1 MELGM
6 TNVRL
11 SEGITV
17 VEVTGELDVYTAP
30 SLRERF
36 VEALSGDEV
45 RLVVNLNGLDFL
57 DSTGL
62 GVLVGGLKRARA
74 RGGELIVVCSTERLL
89 KIFRITG
96 LTRVFR
102 IVPDVASAQALLA
115 DRAALAAQPDPDAE
129 TIGWHWVPGRI
140 YLSDELD
147 HQAVAD
153 AAERVVAAF
162 GLEFAHAFPPV
173 VGSWFGEFLIR
184 LKNSGQLPTKEE
196 QFVKLSRAL
205 DLRLLDR
212 QQAEVDAAQGAAVA
226 GLIQSL
232 SNTPRA
238 IVQIGSVLLVK
249 VDEVIVVR
257 NLTQLELAHWERNP
271 ALFRDPAAALQE
283 LQQATSNGAE
293 LEPTA
298 GAGGQETASSSGR
311 FSD

>member
-1 MELGM
+1 MDLAM

-11 SEGITV
+11 SEGITL
-17 VEVTGELDVYTAP
+17 VEVTGELDVFTAP

-36 VEALSGDEV
+36 VDVLNGDD
-45 RLVVNLNGLDFL
+45 RWLVADLNGLDFL

-74 RGGELIVVCSTERLL
+74 HGGELIVVCSIERLL

-96 LTRVFR
+96 LTRAFR
-102 IVPDVASAQALLA
+102 IVPDVASAQSLLA
-115 DRAALAAQPDPDAE
+115 DRAALAAQPDPDAG

-140 YLSDELD
+140 YLSDERG

-153 AAERVVAAF
+153 AAERLVEAF

-173 VGSWFGEFLIR
+173 AGSWFGEFLIR
-184 LKNSGQLPTKEE
+184 LKSSGLPTKEE

-249 VDEVIVVR
+249 VDEVVVVR
-257 NLTQLELAHWERNP
+257 NLTQVELAHWERNP
-271 ALFRDPAAALQE
+271 ALFRDPAAALLE

-293 LEPTA
+293 LEQAADA
-298 GAGGQETASSSGR
+298 GEPETASSAGKL
-311 FSD
+311 SD